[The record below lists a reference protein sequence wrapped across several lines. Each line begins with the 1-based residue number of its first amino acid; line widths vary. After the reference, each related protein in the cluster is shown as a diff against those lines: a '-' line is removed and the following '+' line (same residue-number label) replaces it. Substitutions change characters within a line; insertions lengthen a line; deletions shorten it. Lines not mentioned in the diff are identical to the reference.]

1 MTSILKKIIR
11 NKYFYCFLFLIVLM
25 FPTTI
30 YRQSDNNSKLVITSL
45 GIDSSDEGY
54 EITSLA
60 VIPNSSDDINANL
73 ETFTGKGTTISSAL
87 EEIAKNTGKKIGLAH
102 CDCIVISSSLTDS
115 NITKILDYF
124 IRTANLT
131 SNSSL
136 AITEEKAKDVIE
148 ASKTSNNLL
157 NLTLK
162 DIITFQ
168 ETSSLLNST
177 TIQAFYRA
185 HFSKSGTF
193 FLPVLTTE
201 DGSESPNTS
210 DSSSSGGASSSSGS
224 SSSDSSNGSTQ
235 KKIKNKNKIAVL
247 KDGKFKRFLTED
259 EKFIYDL
266 LSPSNKI
273 FTLQIDDVNDEYVTN
288 SIEIYQQ
295 VSKVSLPIYKFYDG
309 KPTVTYEVWISFM
322 MDEISSDNNFSFASI
337 DSLQNFMSKNVES
350 KIKEKIE
357 NKLKITNETMKE
369 NQDDIL
375 DLYQKFN
382 AFTHR
387 QWQEYLSSLDNPDD
401 YLSGVEIRIN
411 PHLNYVI

>member
-1 MTSILKKIIR
+1 
-11 NKYFYCFLFLIVLM
+11 M

-30 YRQSDNNSKLVITSL
+30 YRQSDNNSKLVITSI
-45 GIDSSDEGY
+45 GIDGSEEGY
-54 EITSLA
+54 EITTLA
-60 VIPNSSDDINANL
+60 VIPNASNDINANL
-73 ETFTGKGTTISSAL
+73 ETFTGKGTTVSSAL

-102 CDCIVISSSLTDS
+102 CDCIVISASLTES

-136 AITEEKAKDVIE
+136 AITEEKAKDVID

-168 ETSSLLNST
+168 ENSSLLNST

-185 HFSKSGTF
+185 HYSKSGTF

-201 DGSESPNTS
+201 DGSESPNS
-210 DSSSSGGASSSSGS
+210 SSSSGS
-224 SSSDSSNGSTQ
+224 NSGGSSSNSSSDGSGQ
-235 KKIKNKNKIAVL
+235 KKIKNTDKIAVL
-247 KDGKFKRFLTED
+247 KDGIFKRFLNED

-266 LSPSNKI
+266 LSQSNEI
-273 FTLQIDDVNDEYVTN
+273 FTLQVDNINDEYVTD
-288 SIEIYQQ
+288 SLEIFQQ

-322 MDEISSDNNFSFASI
+322 IDEISSENNFSFASI
-337 DSLQNFMSKNVES
+337 DSLQNFMSENVEN
-350 KIKEKIE
+350 KIKEKIAD
-357 NKLKITNETMKE
+357 KLKITNLTMQEK
-369 NQDDIL
+369 QDDIL

-401 YLSGVEIRIN
+401 YLTGVEIRIN